1 MKIAIVGAG
10 AVGCYYGAMLALAGH
25 QIVLVGRAAFVEAVS
40 RNGLILEKHG
50 ERRVAS
56 VEASSD
62 PAAIAE
68 AELAMVCVK
77 SGDTERAGREM
88 APHLSPS
95 CIVLSL
101 QNGVS
106 NAATLETLLGRPVMP
121 VVVYV
126 ASRMNGA
133 GVVRHEGRG
142 ELELSGERA
151 HEVAGVLNA
160 AGVETQVG
168 EDAMASLWAKLVVN
182 CAINPLSAI
191 TRLPYGKMVEQDG
204 IPQLMEEIAG
214 EAIAVARAEGIA
226 VPDGVFETLRAIP
239 TSMAEQYSSTAQ
251 DLMNGKPTE
260 IDFLNGEIVARAAR
274 HDIAV
279 PLNRTLTLLVKSA
292 ERFGVNDLTG
302 NMER

>member
-62 PAAIAE
+62 PAAIAG

>member
-1 MKIAIVGAG
+1 MKVAIVGAG

-25 QIVLVGRAAFVEAVS
+25 QVVLVGRAAFVAAVS

-62 PAAIAE
+62 PAVIAG

-77 SGDTERAGREM
+77 SGDTQRAGREM
-88 APHLSPS
+88 APHLSSS

-106 NAATLETLLGRPVMP
+106 NAGTLEALLGRPVMP

-126 ASRMNGA
+126 ASRMHGA

-142 ELELSGERA
+142 ELAVSGERA
-151 HEVAGVLNA
+151 DEVASVLNA
-160 AGVETQVG
+160 AGVETQVS

-191 TRLPYGKMVEQDG
+191 TRLPYGKMVGQDG
-204 IPQLMEEIAG
+204 VPQLMEEIAG
-214 EAIAVARAEGIA
+214 EAIAVAQAEGVA
-226 VPDGVFETLRAIP
+226 VPAGVFETLRAISI
-239 TSMAEQYSSTAQ
+239 SMAEQYSSTAQ

-292 ERFGVNDLTG
+292 ERFGANDLTV
-302 NMER
+302 NVER